1 MDYAVQLQKISLGD
15 DRWIFNTIGLIRGK
29 YIEETNSFLDEFGY
43 EYFLI
48 ENSMYADRCFC
59 SYTNMDELRKD
70 YGEDLSEQEIL
81 ENYLD
86 EHLQSF
92 YLGYYDFVDYIIKV
106 VEISFSEIEKAVLN
120 LDNIEKEETQIDITN
135 NEKFVFSLE
144 ALKEL
149 KECKSVDEFRAYI
162 EKLIEAGQYIKDT
175 FNQNVQS
182 NENQLENKEEENK
195 PKLKLYK
202 ENSNKF
208 NLAKLRKNVLA
219 NIVGQDEAVYDLTRA
234 IAINQTSKNYR
245 NKSHIL
251 ITGPS
256 GTGKTEMVNVVSKEL
271 DLPIFK
277 ANAPDYTK
285 AGYYGK
291 EVPTMLIGLLDAANG
306 DLEKAQNGIL
316 VIDEVDK
323 LVTYQNDKG
332 FGKGVIHEMLKILD
346 RDVIEVDVEKGRNN
360 KMMFDTSNLT
370 VILMGSFDELYEQ
383 KKETKKNTIGF
394 GTVEEKEEPK
404 ARLDEDDFIGW
415 MGPEF
420 IGRVG
425 TITCTDELSYKT
437 ILKILKESKLS
448 QLKIAEQDL
457 AERGIKL
464 KVTSGYLNEII
475 KKGYSK
481 KLGVRKLNKEVKKSL
496 NCAYDEILTNPK
508 VKSIKLTKKTA
519 LDNKEYCVEY

>member
-29 YIEETNSFLDEFGY
+29 YIEETNSFIDEFGF

-59 SYTNMDELRKD
+59 YYTNMDELKKD
-70 YGEDLSEQEIL
+70 YGQDLSEQEIL

-86 EHLQSF
+86 EHMGLF
-92 YLGYYDFVDYIIKV
+92 YLGYYDF
-106 VEISFSEIEKAVLN
+106 IEYVIKAVEVNFSDIEMAVSN
-120 LDNIEKEETQIDITN
+120 LENGEKEESQIDITN

-144 ALKEL
+144 ALNEL
-149 KECKSVDEFRAYI
+149 KECKTVDEFRAYI
-162 EKLIEAGQYIKDT
+162 EKLIEVGQYIKDT
-175 FNQNVQS
+175 VSQS
-182 NENQLENKEEENK
+182 NENQLEIKKEENNNQRYV
-195 PKLKLYK
+195 LKQ
-202 ENSNKF
+202 EESTNF

-219 NIVGQDEAVYDLTRA
+219 NIVGQDEAVYDLTRT

-256 GTGKTEMVNVVSKEL
+256 GTGKTEMVNVVAKEL
-271 DLPIFK
+271 ELPIFK

-346 RDVIEVDVEKGRNN
+346 RDVIEVDIEKGRNN

-383 KKETKKNTIGF
+383 KKQTKKNTIGF
-394 GTVEEKEEPK
+394 GTVEEKEAPK

-425 TITCTDELSYKT
+425 TIASTDELSYKT
-437 ILKILKESKLS
+437 ILKILKQSKLS

-481 KLGVRKLNKEVKKSL
+481 KLGVRKLNKEVKKTL

-508 VKSIKLTKKTA
+508 IKTIKLTKKTV
-519 LDNKEYCVEY
+519 LNNKEYYVEY